1 MTVESW
7 PQFTTFFFYEI
18 LSTPHIKAGSLQLHH
33 KCRTQHNYKVVRIDL
48 GNMPDPTM
56 ILSIS
61 GSVKEKK
68 QNKTPQ
74 QRTCLSLEFWKPFF
88 PIGTNHIDICKNL
101 VVVIRREHSIF
112 WNFLGGSEIKNQPSN
127 PGDTADVSVIPGSG
141 RSHGGEN
148 GNLLQ
153 YPYLEKSH
161 GQRILEGCSPWGC
174 KKSAMTEHTHT
185 HVHSVF

>member
-1 MTVESW
+1 
-7 PQFTTFFFYEI
+7 
-18 LSTPHIKAGSLQLHH
+18 
-33 KCRTQHNYKVVRIDL
+33 
-48 GNMPDPTM
+48 M

-61 GSVKEKK
+61 GSIKEKK

-88 PIGTNHIDICKNL
+88 PVGTNHIDICKNL
-101 VVVIRREHSIF
+101 VVIRREHSIF

-141 RSHGGEN
+141 RSHGTEN

-161 GQRILEGCSPWGC
+161 GQRILAGHSPWGH
-174 KKSAMTEHTHT
+174 KELDMTERLHYRFFSNYP
-185 HVHSVF
+185 SVCSKRGSPARLWMYLAFIANTEMTY